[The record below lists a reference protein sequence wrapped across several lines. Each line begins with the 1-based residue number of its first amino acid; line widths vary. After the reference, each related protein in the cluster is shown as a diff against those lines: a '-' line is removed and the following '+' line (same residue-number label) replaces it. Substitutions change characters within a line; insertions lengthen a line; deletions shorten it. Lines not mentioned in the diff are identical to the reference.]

1 MYIAVV
7 NDKITQAFYVFPEE
21 LTSAVSKLEETKHKL
36 TALKAQGKQ
45 GTPILV
51 PTLGNKNA
59 AAEKVRDKQRE
70 LQDLEATHKELMV
83 CSDLQSIV

>member
-1 MYIAVV
+1 MCNSKANPGILC
-7 NDKITQAFYVFPEE
+7 TFQEE
-21 LTSAVSKLEETKHKL
+21 LTRAVAKLEETKHKL
-36 TALKAQGKQ
+36 AALKVQGDNKQ

-59 AAEKVRDKQRE
+59 TAEKVRDKQRE

-83 CSDLQSIV
+83 CLELQTIF